1 MRLLLVWPHKDS
13 FGFKA
18 INIAL
23 LSALARRMG
32 WETKLFDTTS
42 IDLGFEDTNHVG
54 ESIKVFKP
62 VDMSGLNLVKQNVD
76 MEDEFLLELKEYKPD
91 CIALSVLS
99 EQKEIAGRISKI
111 AKDFDPSIPV
121 IWGGKYPTLEPEEA
135 FARFSVDFV
144 CIGEGLESFPEFLSA
159 IEDKGDLYNIK
170 NIWAK
175 KENQIIKNPL
185 RPLKE
190 SLDDLPYVDWSIY
203 DKRQF
208 YKPFDGKVYIGG
220 DHMTN
225 WGCPYHCTYCVN
237 DFYHNL
243 YENKYYMRRYSV
255 PRIIE
260 ELKYLKEKYKINF
273 LRFHDEDFLMRPEQN
288 MREFSEAYRKEVNLP
303 FVIETNPKS
312 VTEEKVKCLK
322 AMNCVS
328 VSLAVETGDLELRKK
343 VLNRVDNEEDIL
355 KAFALLNEAKIRT
368 VSYNMFTLPFETRET
383 FMKTVDINRRAKAK
397 YPGIVYFYPFEGT
410 KLREIAVKEGFFD
423 PDNKETSA
431 YRPERPALHF
441 KEMNQEEII
450 GMREMFVLYVKLPE
464 CFAPYIRRAETLDAV
479 GVKIRKQ
486 LELIY
491 EKTVWAN
498 DGEYID
504 DGHKDEYIALL
515 ENMVS
520 EKMIDA

>member
-1 MRLLLVWPHKDS
+1 
-13 FGFKA
+13 
-18 INIAL
+18 
-23 LSALARRMG
+23 
-32 WETKLFDTTS
+32 
-42 IDLGFEDTNHVG
+42 
-54 ESIKVFKP
+54 
-62 VDMSGLNLVKQNVD
+62 
-76 MEDEFLLELKEYKPD
+76 
-91 CIALSVLS
+91 
-99 EQKEIAGRISKI
+99 
-111 AKDFDPSIPV
+111 
-121 IWGGKYPTLEPEEA
+121 
-135 FARFSVDFV
+135 
-144 CIGEGLESFPEFLSA
+144 
-159 IEDKGDLYNIK
+159 
-170 NIWAK
+170 
-175 KENQIIKNPL
+175 
-185 RPLKE
+185 
-190 SLDDLPYVDWSIY
+190 
-203 DKRQF
+203 
-208 YKPFDGKVYIGG
+208 
-220 DHMTN
+220 
-225 WGCPYHCTYCVN
+225 
-237 DFYHNL
+237 
-243 YENKYYMRRYSV
+243 
-255 PRIIE
+255 
-260 ELKYLKEKYKINF
+260 
-273 LRFHDEDFLMRPEQN
+273 MRPEQN